1 MDDSIMEIVNTVADD
16 TEKQIE
22 LLHSEIDLIHH
33 TYLKLLKVWS
43 DSQTGLQRCGI
54 MYEMV
59 ANRLKE
65 LGEEPKQLNLDLEFE
80 TSRDSASTEEIKV
93 VN

>member
-1 MDDSIMEIVNTVADD
+1 MSDSIMEIVNTVADD

-22 LLHSEIDLIHH
+22 LLHSEIDLVHH
-33 TYLKLLKVWS
+33 TCKLLKVWS
-43 DSQTGLQRCGI
+43 DSQTGLHRCGM

-59 ANRLKE
+59 SNRLKE
-65 LGEEPKQLNLDLEFE
+65 LGEEPKQLDLDLEFP
-80 TSRDSASTEEIKV
+80 SSHDSASTEEIEV

>member
-1 MDDSIMEIVNTVADD
+1 M
-16 TEKQIE
+16 
-22 LLHSEIDLIHH
+22 
-33 TYLKLLKVWS
+33 
-43 DSQTGLQRCGI
+43 

-65 LGEEPKQLNLDLEFE
+65 LGEEPKQLDLDLEFP
-80 TSRDSASTEEIKV
+80 SSHDSASTEEIEV